1 MTDWTMPE
9 GRILEGSL
17 DKLVGMVS
25 GEIGWLVFNNP
36 ERRNACSRAM
46 WDVIP
51 GLIDAL
57 NADPDVKVIIL
68 TGAGGKAF
76 VSGADISEFEEQR
89 ASPAASEAYRIASD
103 GAFASIELSAKPTI
117 AMISG
122 ACVGGGL
129 ATALSCDIRIA
140 REGSRFGIPAAKL
153 GIGYPFGGVQKL
165 VSLIGPAR
173 TKQVLF
179 TAELCNARTAYEI
192 GLINEIVEADQL
204 EPRVLVLAGM
214 IAENAPL
221 SIAASKLSV
230 DNSVK
235 DAGSRDMEAIE
246 RAISVAMLGGDIK
259 EGHRAFME
267 KRKPEFKGR

>member
-1 MTDWTMPE
+1 MTDQHLPE
-9 GRILEGSL
+9 GRRLEGSL
-17 DKLVGMVS
+17 EKLVGIVS

-46 WDVIP
+46 WDALP
-51 GLIDAL
+51 GLIEGL
-57 NADPDVKVIIL
+57 NADPAVKVIIL

-89 ASPAASEAYRIASD
+89 ASPEASEAYRIASD
-103 GAFASIELSAKPTI
+103 GAFASIEQSGKPTI

-179 TAELCNARTAYEI
+179 TAELCSAETACQI
-192 GLINEIVEADQL
+192 GLINEIVGADDL
-204 EPRVLVLAGM
+204 EPRVMQIAGM

-221 SIAASKLSV
+221 SIASSKLSV
-230 DNSVK
+230 DQAVK
-235 DAGSRDMEAIE
+235 DAEARDPSEIEARISR
-246 RAISVAMLGGDIK
+246 AMLSDDIK

-267 KRKPEFKGR
+267 KRKPDFKGQ